1 MAKKE
6 VTSTMAWQLLGLK
19 KDTFYRLSKRI
30 SIGIKKEVCKI
41 AGFFFLYKFMLFVD
55 IKI

>member
-19 KDTFYRLSKRI
+19 KDTFYRLVKEYQAEL
-30 SIGIKKEVCKI
+30 KKKS
-41 AGFFFLYKFMLFVD
+41 AK
-55 IKI
+55 